1 MILQFHWWVYTTFP
15 PKFKAGYTQVHN
27 RINHNSQNV
36 EATQGFMERLMNKKG
51 YPIHTMG
58 YCPALKRKE
67 ILTQA
72 TTLLNPED
80 SLLSEIS

>member
-1 MILQFHWWVYTTFP
+1 MELLDDPAIP

-36 EATQGFMERLMNKKG
+36 EATQGFMERLMNKKRWS
-51 YPIHTMG
+51 IHTMG
-58 YCPALKRKE
+58 YCSALKRKE

-72 TTLLNPED
+72 TTFLN
-80 SLLSEIS
+80 L